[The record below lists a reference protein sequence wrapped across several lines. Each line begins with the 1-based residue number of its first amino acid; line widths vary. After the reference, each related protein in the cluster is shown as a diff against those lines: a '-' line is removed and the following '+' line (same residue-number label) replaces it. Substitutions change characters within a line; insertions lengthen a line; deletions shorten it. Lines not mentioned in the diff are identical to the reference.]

1 MGEAVL
7 AQKDFQ
13 TCLDIDDTNK
23 AAKQQLHCCALRI
36 KEDKMREK
44 QMYGGMFDK
53 FARQDKA
60 VRFTVT

>member
-13 TCLDIDDTNK
+13 ACLDLDFTNK
-23 AAKQQLHCCALRI
+23 AAKQQLHCCAQRI

-44 QMYGGMFDK
+44 RMYGGMFDK
-53 FARQDKA
+53 FARQDRV
-60 VRFTVT
+60 VR